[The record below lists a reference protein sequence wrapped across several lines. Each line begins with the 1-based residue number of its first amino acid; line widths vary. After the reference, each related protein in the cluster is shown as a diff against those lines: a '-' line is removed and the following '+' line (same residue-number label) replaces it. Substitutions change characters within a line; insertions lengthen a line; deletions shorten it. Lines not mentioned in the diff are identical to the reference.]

1 MSRRLRQRR
10 EAIESSTSPCTQTTM
25 KRIGRMQITTAWP
38 CTGRLRAPTNRYQ
51 PTRLLRYDL
60 MQASMGHDPRPGI
73 QLVTPPTFCGILTWT
88 T

>member
-1 MSRRLRQRR
+1 
-10 EAIESSTSPCTQTTM
+10 
-25 KRIGRMQITTAWP
+25 
-38 CTGRLRAPTNRYQ
+38 
-51 PTRLLRYDL
+51 